1 MQAKELITLMEEKY
15 PLSLQEA
22 WDRSGLQCGDS
33 YKEIHKVMIALDCDQ
48 RTIEEAIAAKCDML
62 ITHHP
67 FLFKDLSLDLNSYV
81 GKCISLA
88 IKNDLVIYSSHTP
101 LDKVSMNTWL
111 CEALGLTEITDFEES
126 GIAKKG
132 TFTTPLTFE
141 DFIARVKA
149 AYHLPVV
156 HVAGEKAMISRVA
169 ICGGSGSDFIH
180 EADVDAYI
188 TGDLKYHTGEEATIQ
203 NKVFVDIGHH
213 AEVIMVSHL
222 KAELEKCTDLTIVES
237 CSPDYYRYL

>member
-22 WDRSGLQCGDS
+22 WDHSGLQCGDS

-81 GKCISLA
+81 GKCIALA

-132 TFTTPLTFE
+132 TFTTPLTF
-141 DFIARVKA
+141 D
-149 AYHLPVV
+149 
-156 HVAGEKAMISRVA
+156 
-169 ICGGSGSDFIH
+169 CGGSGSDFIH

-203 NKVFVDIGHH
+203 NKVLVDIGHH